1 MSVLFQHRK
10 LGVVTTLRV
19 DAPELQEL
27 AEDLHSSAQIGREHC
42 STYTPADLAWQPSA
56 DGRWHILLKG
66 EVWRDATL
74 AKEELFLQ
82 SDSLL
87 DDLVRERLLEFPML
101 HAGGV
106 VDSAGR
112 AAVICGSSG
121 AGKTSLVT
129 ACILRGWNWLSDERL
144 CFRQTDSLV
153 VEGFRRNFNLK
164 ERSFA
169 TFPETAGLPGTR
181 ELVRPDT
188 GKRIRFFDADQL
200 AGGGKFVSVGYVRV
214 IMLPEYTPTAATPV
228 ATRVSGMTLVDRLV
242 PELRSHHTR
251 TVTWLAEVGRRLPV
265 FTVQYSE
272 PRAAA
277 GCLEQVMREL

>member
-19 DAPELQEL
+19 DAPELEEL
-27 AEDLHSSAQIGREHC
+27 ADDLHSSARVGKSQC
-42 STYTPADLAWQPSA
+42 DTDTPADLAWQPSA
-56 DGRWHILLKG
+56 DGQWHIILKG
-66 EVWRDATL
+66 EVWRGATL
-74 AKEELFLQ
+74 TKDELFLQ

-106 VDSAGR
+106 VDPEGR
-112 AAVICGSSG
+112 ATVICGSSG

-129 ACILRGWNWLSDERL
+129 ACVLRGWSWLSDERL
-144 CFRQTDSLV
+144 CFRQTDPTL

-169 TFPETAGLPGTR
+169 TFPETSGLPGTR
-181 ELVRPDT
+181 ELARPGS
-188 GKRIRFFDADQL
+188 GKRIRFFNADQL
-200 AGGGKFVSVGYVRV
+200 PGGKFASSGNVRA
-214 IMLPEYTPTAATPV
+214 IILPEYTPTAITPV
-228 ATRVSGMTLVDRLV
+228 AAHVSGMTLVDRLV

-251 TVTWLAEVGRRLPV
+251 TVTWLAEVGRRVPV
-265 FTVQYSE
+265 FTLQYSA

-277 GCLEQVMREL
+277 ACLAQVLKGL